1 MHGLYI
7 TVFFKIDLSRFI
19 NVIFVCLLLMILLFT
34 FVVGFTIFKR
44 SVESNKKLW
53 QQSIAAIISQAIFFT
68 NHDDEPVDISYRI
81 EMLLQKP
88 IFRNC
93 VINELIQ
100 AKKNLS
106 GTSTT
111 NLKKLYEVLELN
123 NYSFTKLNNAKPHIK
138 AKGIQELAILEQK
151 KYVKEIFRLTNHE
164 VELVRNEAQCA
175 LVSFYGFL
183 GLRFLNVTTYPISQ
197 WQQIQLLN
205 KLTGVKPANFDVI
218 KKWIVSPNE
227 SVRIFALKLAAFFN
241 CYDVYDDVVNCLKSR
256 SLQMRLSALEYLKKL
271 PQQDTADQIITYY
284 RFENKI
290 YKLAVIEALKDM
302 GCEKQIPFLLK
313 QLHDKDDD
321 IKAAAARSLALLH
334 PSGTAFLQTHL
345 FADENPWKAIFLHIE
360 NERAA

>member
-1 MHGLYI
+1 MHGFFI
-7 TVFFKIDLSRFI
+7 TVFFKIDFSQFI
-19 NVIFVCLLLMILLFT
+19 SMMYVCLLLMILLFT
-34 FVVGFTIFKR
+34 IISGFTVYKR
-44 SVESNKKLW
+44 RVEYNKKLW
-53 QQSIAAIISQAIFFT
+53 QQSIAVIISQAIFFV
-68 NHDDEPVDISYRI
+68 DEEDEKVDINYKI
-81 EMLLQKP
+81 EMLLQNS

-106 GTSTT
+106 GTSSI

-123 NYSFTKLNNAKPHIK
+123 NYSFTKLNNTKPHIK
-138 AKGIQELAILEQK
+138 AKGIQELGILEQK
-151 KYVKEIFRLTNHE
+151 KYVKEIFRLTNNE
-164 VELVRNEAQCA
+164 IELVRNEAQCA

-205 KLTGVKPANFDVI
+205 KLTGAKPANFDII
-218 KKWIVSPNE
+218 KKWLQSPNE
-227 SVRIFALKLAAFFN
+227 SVRIFSLKLAASFN
-241 CYDVYDDVVNCLKSR
+241 CYDVYDNVVNCLKSA
-256 SLQMRLSALEYLKKL
+256 SLQMRLNALEYLKKV
-271 PQQDTADQIITYY
+271 PQQDTADHIITHF

-290 YKLAVIEALKDM
+290 YKLAVIDALKDI

-321 IKAAAARSLALLH
+321 VKAAAATSLALLH
-334 PSGTAFLQTHL
+334 PAGAAFLQTHL
-345 FADENPWKAIFLHIE
+345 FADENPWKAIFLHIV